1 VEPETPPEPPAPP
14 AEVGAKKLHAVFLL
28 DTKDPSIGAD
38 AASEG
43 KSVEE
48 LLAKLPSSER
58 HAFRVIQGSDLT
70 ARKVLTV
77 LENLPVGPQETLFVY
92 CNLHGARDKDG
103 GQLLQLQGGSQIT
116 RKQLLAAMARK
127 KARLS
132 VLVTDSCFN
141 RIDAGP
147 ESSGGPKAR
156 RKVLRSTPNANL
168 LRVLLFNHQGVVNV
182 NSCAPDQFA
191 FGGVFTPTL
200 VELCS
205 DDRPQLRTWE
215 GFFTQL
221 QQDVGKIYAELKARF
236 GESNPDLRKQ
246 ARQTPRIF
254 GTLARPVADG
264 AVALANEPTRSRSG
278 GAKARGPAGVATLT
292 VRVPDGAR
300 LFVNDHL
307 SWNTGRV
314 RVFETPEIQAD
325 KTYRCTLRLE
335 MKYGGKV
342 VTRTYPVEVKA
353 GQQRTVEFRPG

>member
-1 VEPETPPEPPAPP
+1 VQPELPPEPPGPL

-43 KSVEE
+43 KSVED
-48 LLAKLPSSER
+48 LLATLPSSER

-70 ARKVLTV
+70 ARKVRTV
-77 LENLPVGPQETLFVY
+77 LESLPVGPQETLFVY
-92 CNLHGARDKDG
+92 CNLHGARDRDG

-132 VLVTDSCFN
+132 VLMTDSCFN

-147 ESSGGPKAR
+147 EGAGGAKAR
-156 RKVLRSTPNANL
+156 RKVPRSTPNANL
-168 LRVLLFNHQGVVNV
+168 LRALLFNHQGVVDV

-200 VELCS
+200 VKLCS

-215 GFFTQL
+215 GFFSQL
-221 QQDVGKIYAELKARF
+221 RQDVDTNYAELKARF
-236 GESNPDLRKQ
+236 GERNPDLRKQ
-246 ARQTPRIF
+246 ARQTPRAF

-264 AVALANEPTRSRSG
+264 AVARAEAPTRSGGS

-292 VRVPDGAR
+292 VLVPDGAR
-300 LFVNDHL
+300 LFVNDRL
-307 SWNTGRV
+307 SRNNGQV
-314 RVFETPEIQAD
+314 RVFETPEIPAD

-335 MKYGGKV
+335 MIQGGKV
-342 VTRTYPVEVKA
+342 VTRTYPVEVQA
-353 GQQRTVEFRPG
+353 GQQYTLEFRPG